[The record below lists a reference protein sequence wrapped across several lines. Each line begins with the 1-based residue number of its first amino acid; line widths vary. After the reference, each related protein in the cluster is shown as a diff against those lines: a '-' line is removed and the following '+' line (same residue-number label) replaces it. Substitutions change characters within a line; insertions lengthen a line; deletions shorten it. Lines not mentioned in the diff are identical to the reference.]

1 MTQSKTRFKTL
12 EEYAALDTSDLPEVR
27 YELVD
32 GVIVEMG
39 AESYQN
45 LRIAVFLMSA
55 LLQFVPHYL
64 LCIGAEIQVTSR
76 SVTSRFPDLMV
87 TTEDIHSMMQSK
99 PRALITSTM
108 PAPALIVEVVS
119 PGGQGSDNYQRDYI
133 DKRREYAARGIPEYW
148 LIDPSRAV
156 VMVMRLEDGG
166 YMEKTFEGSDRVISS
181 TFPTLEL
188 TAEHI
193 LNAGQP
199 G

>member
-1 MTQSKTRFKTL
+1 MTQAKVRFTSI
-12 EEYAALDTSDLPEVR
+12 EEYAALDTSDLPEVP

-39 AESYQN
+39 AEN
-45 LRIAVFLMSA
+45 IENIAIATVLIVVLA
-55 LLQFVPHYL
+55 QFINPILIHR
-64 LCIGAEIQVTSR
+64 GTEIEVNSTS
-76 SVTSRFPDLMV
+76 VKTRFPDLTV
-87 TTEDIHSMMQSK
+87 LTQDGYNAI
-99 PRALITSTM
+99 PRGTRSLITAIM
-108 PAPALIVEVVS
+108 PVPLLVVEIVS
-119 PGGQGSDNYQRDYI
+119 PGKPSEANYQRDYI

-156 VMVMRLEDGG
+156 VMVMRLENGG
-166 YMEKTFEGSDRVISS
+166 YMEKTFEGSDRVISP
-181 TFPTLEL
+181 TFPALEL